1 MSEEQT
7 HSDDLMSKPQH
18 EVQAIIAERLGETE
32 QGPRDQIWRII
43 RALGR
48 TQTVAL
54 LEETL
59 RIEAAG
65 GMLLADGSRRRTPG
79 GVFFHLAF
87 TKGEPKPGR
96 ELIRPAYNK
105 PGSTGGQKKP
115 SSQAGQEKEL
125 VVLPPAAV
133 FTWEDRI
140 AVIEAIGEQK
150 GRANTVKITL
160 IGTLGKY
167 VDKGAFVMGVMQ
179 HTGEKLPALPKGVP
193 TPQAVKTNYV
203 VYIGQKQWKSVAAT
217 VSDPEDVL
225 IIEGFPQIDTKTGAI
240 SVFASN
246 VTSKK
251 LQAAKRQG

>member
-7 HSDDLMSKPQH
+7 LPDDLVSKPQH
-18 EVQAIIAERLGETE
+18 EVLAIIAERLGETE

-65 GMLLADGSRRRTPG
+65 GMMLADGSRRRSPG
-79 GVFFHLAF
+79 GVFFHLAY
-87 TKGEPKPGR
+87 TKGTPKPSR
-96 ELIRPAYNK
+96 KLTRPAYNK
-105 PGSTGGQKKP
+105 PGSADGQKK
-115 SSQAGQEKEL
+115 SSQSAQPEKPA
-125 VVLPPAAV
+125 VPLPV
-133 FTWEDRI
+133 FTWQDRI

-167 VDKGAFVMGVMQ
+167 VDKGACIMGVMQ

-217 VSDPEDVL
+217 VNDPEDAL
-225 IIEGFPQIDTKTGAI
+225 IIEGFPQIDTKTGSI

-251 LQAAKRQG
+251 LQSAKRQG